1 LDELGSVTSRILSH
15 LHVFHYYRTDD
26 FDSSLKFQLSA
37 ARTIIV
43 KGSYIEFF
51 GFLQAILKH
60 GDCPANVSRDI
71 GQAFLHGRAAY
82 FILNGGTIV
91 PKSSSEEVITL
102 QKALS
107 DLHDAELGG
116 ARTHMRNAAEQL
128 TTGRYA
134 DSVRESIHS
143 VESIARLLEP
153 QAELSKALATLEDKA
168 QLHGA
173 LKKAFLGLYGY
184 TSDEQGIRHALIDG
198 PSPNVDEA
206 DALFMIGACAA
217 FISYLIA
224 KGRAA
229 GLIK

>member
-1 LDELGSVTSRILSH
+1 MVNDDPFEWRKGLTFEQAEGAAPLPTQLKPKELHSGFEACLVCSATLYHTGIDDDLDELGSVTSRILSH

-116 ARTHMRNAAEQL
+116 ARTHAEC
-128 TTGRYA
+128 RRA
-134 DSVRESIHS
+134 VDNREVCGFREREH
-143 VESIARLLEP
+143 P
-153 QAELSKALATLEDKA
+153 
-168 QLHGA
+168 
-173 LKKAFLGLYGY
+173 LG
-184 TSDEQGIRHALIDG
+184 
-198 PSPNVDEA
+198 
-206 DALFMIGACAA
+206 
-217 FISYLIA
+217 
-224 KGRAA
+224 
-229 GLIK
+229 